1 MSRSRALIV
10 CVCLVV
16 ALPAATTLSGAQDA
30 AGEQASDIQAL
41 KQRIETLEKR
51 LAAMEGRLRQLSQG
65 AQGANPLEGEAQKAF
80 GAINQTV
87 ASGDLFKAKDEMQQF
102 MAKYGATNTA
112 RKATRL
118 RGELAVIGKG
128 TPTDWGID
136 KWFQG
141 ESDVNL
147 SGDKTTV
154 LVFWETWCPHCQR
167 EVPKLDALYTSLKG
181 DGLQLVGLTKLTKSA
196 TEDKVREFIKQRGV
210 SYPVAKENG
219 SASRH
224 FGVSGIPA
232 AAVVKDGKVIWR
244 GHPARLTA
252 ARVRGWL

>member
-10 CVCLVV
+10 CICLVV
-16 ALPAATTLSGAQDA
+16 ALPVATTLSRAQDA
-30 AGEQASDIQAL
+30 AGEQTSEIQAL

-51 LAAMEGRLRQLSQG
+51 LAAMEGRLRQLSKG
-65 AQGANPLEGEAQKAF
+65 APGANPLEGQAQQAL
-80 GAINQTV
+80 NQISQI
-87 ASGDLFKAKDEMQQF
+87 AAGGDQAKAKDQMQEF

-118 RGELAVIGKG
+118 RGELAVIGKA
-128 TPTDWGID
+128 TPADWGID

-141 ESDVNL
+141 ESDIDL

-154 LVFWETWCPHCQR
+154 LVFWETWCSHCQR
-167 EVPKLDALYTSLKG
+167 EVPKLDKLYTSLKG
-181 DGLQLVGLTKLTKSA
+181 DGLQLVGLTKLTKSS
-196 TEDKVREFIKQRGV
+196 TEDKVRDFIKQRGV
-210 SYPVAKENG
+210 SYPMAKENG
-219 SASRH
+219 AASRH

-244 GHPARLTA
+244 GHPSRLTA
-252 ARVRGWL
+252 ARVREWL